1 MFSVS
6 VYLNAALPVPANL
19 VVLRENER
27 QPDRPVSM
35 PAGLLLLELGE
46 QLPQLYQIR
55 LPVVQ
60 VMSEGESEQQQ
71 GHRVTQLEGAQP
83 YVSFRTKPTIV
94 KP

>member
-1 MFSVS
+1 MYSDS
-6 VYLNAALPVPANL
+6 VYLNAALPVPSNL

-35 PAGLLLLELGE
+35 PAGLLLLELGD

-55 LPVVQ
+55 LPADH
-60 VMSEGESEQQQ
+60 VMSEGESGQQK
-71 GHRVTQLEGAQP
+71 GHWVTQLEGAQP
-83 YVSFRTKPTIV
+83 YVRFRTKPTIV